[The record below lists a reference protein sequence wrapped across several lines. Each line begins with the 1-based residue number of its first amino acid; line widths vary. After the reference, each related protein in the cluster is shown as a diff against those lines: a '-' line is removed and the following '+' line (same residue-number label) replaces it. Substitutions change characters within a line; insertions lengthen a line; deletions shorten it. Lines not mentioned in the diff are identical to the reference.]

1 MIILLGVPGSG
12 KSTQAELLVE
22 RGKLRWLSMG
32 EVFRQKAT
40 PKQREQMLQGRLIN
54 SAEATQLLDEEL
66 KDLGDS
72 PQLVLDGFPRYND
85 QAEWLLEQNRKGNL
99 KVTAVV
105 YLYVDKEIVKE
116 RMLLRGRMDDNVDT
130 ISKRFDEFEQTSLP
144 AIGVLKAGG
153 IQVIEIDANQTPEK
167 IHTDILKELQSLNIE
182 A

>member
-12 KSTQAELLVE
+12 KSTQAELLVN

-40 PKQREQMLQGRLIN
+40 PKQREQMLQGKLIN
-54 SAEATQLLDEEL
+54 SVEATQLLNEEL
-66 KDLGDS
+66 KDLGDN
-72 PQLVLDGFPRYND
+72 PQLVLDGFPRYTD
-85 QAEWLLEQNRKGNL
+85 QAEWLLAQNKEGNL

-105 YLYVDKEIVKE
+105 YLFVDKEIVKE
-116 RMLLRGRMDDNVDT
+116 RMLLRGRMDDNTDT

-144 AIGVLKAGG
+144 AIGVLKTGG
-153 IQVIEIDANQTPEK
+153 IPIIEINADQTPQK
-167 IHTDILKELQSLNIE
+167 IHADILKELQILNIE

>member
-12 KSTQAELLVE
+12 KSTQAELLVK

-40 PKQREQMLQGRLIN
+40 AKQREQMLQGKLID

-66 KDLGDS
+66 KDLGDN
-72 PQLVLDGFPRYND
+72 PQLILDGFPRYID
-85 QAEWLLEQNRKGNL
+85 QAEWLLGQNKEGNL

-105 YLYVDKEIVKE
+105 YLYVDKEIVKK

-144 AIGVLKAGG
+144 AIDVLRTGRVP
-153 IQVIEIDANQTPEK
+153 IIEVNADQTPEK
-167 IHTDILKELQSLNIE
+167 IHSDILKELQTKNIE

>member
-12 KSTQAELLVE
+12 KSTQAELLVK

-40 PKQREQMLQGRLIN
+40 TSQREKMLQGKLID
-54 SAEATQLLDEEL
+54 SLEATQLLNEEL
-66 KDLGDS
+66 KDLGDN
-72 PQLVLDGFPRYND
+72 PQLILDGFPRYTD
-85 QAEWLLEQNRKGNL
+85 QAEWLLGQNKEGNV

-116 RMLLRGRMDDNVDT
+116 RMLLRGRMDDNADT

-144 AIGVLKAGG
+144 AIDVLKIGG
-153 IQVIEIDANQTPEK
+153 VPIIEINADQTPEK
-167 IHTDILKELQSLNIE
+167 IHSDILKELQAKNIE